1 MLAPVRSPIIRTTF
15 TKSKASMI
23 FHKALVR
30 EFANTALAT
39 FFVLLGITFTTQLV
53 RLLSQAAIG
62 VITSTGVLV
71 LLGFTLFGSAGQELA
86 LVSLAYPLMYFA
98 LSALAT
104 VRRRRAILRP

>member
-1 MLAPVRSPIIRTTF
+1 MPTTVQSVLVNPGCAIFMLNSKRCPRADSFSRCLIIRRSSL
-15 TKSKASMI
+15 KSKASMI

-71 LLGFTLFGSAGQELA
+71 LLGF
-86 LVSLAYPLMYFA
+86 
-98 LSALAT
+98 
-104 VRRRRAILRP
+104 